1 MSKLGEIH
9 MVISEMLQD
18 GLPDEEIAR
27 IVALDFDVDEDFAMN
42 LVEDIAEE
50 VDDGQP
56 SSYEE
61 YQDLPWGGDDW
72 DHGQYDEF

>member
-61 YQDLPWGGDDW
+61 YQDLPWGGDDAFS
-72 DHGQYDEF
+72 YEEN